1 MPSVMPETELT
12 EEMITTAMAE
22 ADARGEVT
30 PALRAAWRD
39 PVVRA
44 AHVYELGAVTVVLV
58 LMLTKP
64 F

>member
-1 MPSVMPETELT
+1 
-12 EEMITTAMAE
+12 MAE
-22 ADARGEVT
+22 AEAAGQVT
-30 PALRAAWRD
+30 PALRAAWAD

-44 AHVYELGAVTVVLV
+44 AHIYELGAVTAVLV